1 MIWRGLCKPF
11 LNQKGDGTT
20 ILFTTLNMV
29 LLAFF
34 IVLNSI
40 AVPDDAR
47 KRSAL
52 GSLLGT
58 LGILPGGLNPGKSF
72 GNNTIPPSS
81 EYLARDF
88 NVMEFIRKLEKFSM
102 EKDIADEVILN
113 IGKENILIVLSGNL
127 AFVEGEAKLKPRAV
141 KVINSMIPI
150 LSSISGEVNIAGHTD
165 DGSHALG
172 PYPDDWTLSYAR
184 AGNAARLI
192 VLSER
197 VRPRRIAVSGYG
209 ATRPILREKTPVQ
222 QKFRDRLEI
231 NLKRERYL

>member
-1 MIWRGLCKPF
+1 MIWRALFKPF

-20 ILFTTLNMV
+20 VLFTTLNMV

-40 AVPDDAR
+40 AVPDDNK
-47 KRSAL
+47 KRTAL

-58 LGILPGGLNPGKSF
+58 LGILTGGLNPGKST
-72 GNNTIPPSS
+72 GNNTVPPTS

-113 IGKENILIVLSGNL
+113 IGKENILIVLSGDL
-127 AFVEGEAKLKPRAV
+127 AFEKGEAKLKPRAV
-141 KVINSMIPI
+141 KIINRMLPI
-150 LSSISGEVNIAGHTD
+150 LSSISGEINVVGHTGH
-165 DGSHALG
+165 GSHAFG
-172 PYPDDWTLSYAR
+172 PYPDDWVLSYAR

-192 VLSER
+192 VSSKR
-197 VRPRRIAVSGYG
+197 VRPRRIALSGYG
-209 ATRPILREKTPVQ
+209 SSRPILKGETPLR